1 MAQTTRTC
9 ARTLV
14 LAAATAGFISLGAGV
29 SLAEPGTSGL
39 GPAAG
44 RVLSE
49 TVAPAMGTVAPGG
62 FVPAADSALQ
72 ELQRTAR
79 EQDKPAPDLS
89 APLRAGEGVGSP
101 ALADTVAAVQDG
113 TGLDGD
119 PSDTVG
125 HAAGDALTG
134 ATTDTGTV
142 VEGTLRGAGSGL
154 EDSASQALP
163 STVGEVDGLK
173 RDVLPSPLL
182 PGPGTVR
189 QSAPAPAL
197 ADLTSGTGIGDL
209 TSQVSD
215 ATGLG
220 LPRVAEGLDTGTV
233 EALGARVAEGDLL
246 SELDL
251 SDPVSIEGGTP
262 QGTAG
267 PASGAEGLTSH
278 PTFLNPLPGSTALPA
293 VS

>member
-44 RVLSE
+44 RILSE
-49 TVAPAMGTVAPGG
+49 TIAPAMGTVAPGG
-62 FVPAADSALQ
+62 FVPAADTALQ

-119 PSDTVG
+119 TSDTVG
-125 HAAGDALTG
+125 HAAGDALAG
-134 ATTDTGTV
+134 AATDTGTV
-142 VEGTLRGAGSGL
+142 VEGTLRGAGAGL
-154 EDSASQALP
+154 EDSASRSLP

-173 RDVLPSPLL
+173 RDVLPAPSGLL
-182 PGPGTVR
+182 PEAGTVH

-197 ADLTSGTGIGDL
+197 ADLTGETGIGDL

-220 LPRVAEGLDTGTV
+220 LPRIAEGLDTGTV

-262 QGTAG
+262 RGTAG
-267 PASGAEGLTSH
+267 SGAEGLTSH